1 MVIWF
6 NIGEM
11 LRVQKSTQRNIEGP
25 KVYLKSSGW
34 DHIQARWGQ
43 SFGTVHVD
51 DLFCMSIDFPRPQRP
66 RSEGQR
72 TWKVSSLC
80 QWYIIVHVSIVH
92 CLNVHYL
99 IVPFS
104 IRPFVHCPILS
115 NCPIVYKTPMRNFC
129 AAPWHLCHW
138 EGGSPRV
145 RLTSSDRNIHIKTIR
160 ACVCVPQDINCASE
174 NWSMCQ
180 SSQNIYSYM
189 EYLLALVEM
198 DWEIPGCIF
207 VWKLLYSA
215 KDPGSGFVR
224 HRWCAIQNR
233 KFTTK
238 NDKEGDAGGYIA
250 ALLWCTKSFGR
261 THLMNFRQKNDTHLA
276 KFGPFP

>member
-1 MVIWF
+1 MGLDGWMGYPIPLWHQEHRSRAMLINWGGFFANIVFDSSMVIWF

-92 CLNVHYL
+92 CLNVHCL

-104 IRPFVHCPILS
+104 IFHSSVCPLS
-115 NCPIVYKTPMRNFC
+115 NIVQLP
-129 AAPWHLCHW
+129 
-138 EGGSPRV
+138 
-145 RLTSSDRNIHIKTIR
+145 
-160 ACVCVPQDINCASE
+160 NC
-174 NWSMCQ
+174 
-180 SSQNIYSYM
+180 
-189 EYLLALVEM
+189 L
-198 DWEIPGCIF
+198 
-207 VWKLLYSA
+207 
-215 KDPGSGFVR
+215 
-224 HRWCAIQNR
+224 
-233 KFTTK
+233 
-238 NDKEGDAGGYIA
+238 
-250 ALLWCTKSFGR
+250 
-261 THLMNFRQKNDTHLA
+261 
-276 KFGPFP
+276 